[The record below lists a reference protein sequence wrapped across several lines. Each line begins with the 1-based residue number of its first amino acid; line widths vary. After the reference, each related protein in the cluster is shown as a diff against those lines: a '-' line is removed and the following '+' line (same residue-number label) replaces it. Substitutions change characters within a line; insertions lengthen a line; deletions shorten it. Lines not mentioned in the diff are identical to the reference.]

1 MWNKQMKV
9 SEDFYNQL
17 KRLVYP
23 HINEQ
28 WLKSIEDLCLGQKQN
43 VVTRKVSMYI
53 LSRLPVKAL
62 VWIKG
67 ESKRSGYNNHH
78 IHVAVSNIIDDYLK
92 GE

>member
-23 HINEQ
+23 HIDER

-43 VVTRKVSMYI
+43 IVTRKVSMYI
-53 LSRLPVKAL
+53 LSRLPTKDL
-62 VWIKG
+62 LWIKHKA
-67 ESKRSGYNNHH
+67 EKNGYNNHH
-78 IHVAVSNIIDDYLK
+78 LNITVSNIVDDYLK